1 MQLAEHIISHC
12 PHLKFTGL
20 MTIGQMNYDWGQGEN
35 PDFIV
40 STVVQCLFSIQGP
53 VSASSCFVSLDRE
66 LLRQGT

>member
-1 MQLAEHIISHC
+1 
-12 PHLKFTGL
+12 

-40 STVVQCLFSIQGP
+40 STVVQCMFFIQGP

-66 LLRQGT
+66 LLRQGTLMI